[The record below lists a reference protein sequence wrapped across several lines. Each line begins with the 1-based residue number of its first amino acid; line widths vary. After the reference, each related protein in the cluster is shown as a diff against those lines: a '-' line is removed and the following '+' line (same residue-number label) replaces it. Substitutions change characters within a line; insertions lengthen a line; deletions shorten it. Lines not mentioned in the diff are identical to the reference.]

1 MKDHANS
8 NAKTFRRVTLLCL
21 LVFFL
26 ASAGA
31 FPDDDMTSTVLIG
44 NSRIDV
50 VIEKGTLQVSKEE
63 LLKWVQWAA
72 ESVSDYYGHF
82 PLPHLLLRIIPTDGR
97 GVRGGKTFG
106 EKGGFISIHV
116 GSDTIFAGL
125 AADWMLTHEMV
136 HLAFPSVADNHHW
149 IEEGI
154 ATYVEPIARVRA
166 KHFDATQM
174 WFEVVRDLHQGLP
187 AAGDKGLDNTHTWGR
202 TYWGGALFCFLADIE
217 IHQKTG
223 NRKGLDDAL
232 RGILAAGGD
241 IRQEWPLEKA
251 LDTGD
256 QATGVSVLR
265 PLYEKMKEQPYDVD
279 LPALWKQLGIER
291 DGETVRFVDDAPL
304 SQTRIA
310 ITYGSPA
317 SVSKSA
323 SAISII
329 AGDTAMNF
337 PKR

>member
-1 MKDHANS
+1 M
-8 NAKTFRRVTLLCL
+8 
-21 LVFFL
+21 
-26 ASAGA
+26 
-31 FPDDDMTSTVLIG
+31 G

-50 VIEKGTLQVSKEE
+50 VIEKGALQVSKED
-63 LLKWVQWAA
+63 LLKWVQWAG
-72 ESVSDYYGHF
+72 ESVSAYYGRF
-82 PLPHLLLRIIPTDGR
+82 PLPHLLLRIIPTDGK

-116 GSDTIFAGL
+116 GSDTIFEGL
-125 AADWMLTHEMV
+125 ATDWMLTHEMV

-166 KHFDATQM
+166 KHLDATQM
-174 WFEVVRDLHQGLP
+174 WFELVRDLHQGLP

-217 IHQKTG
+217 IHQKTA

-265 PLYEKMKEQPYDVD
+265 PLYEKMKDQPYDVD

-291 DGETVRFVDDAPL
+291 EGGTIRFTDDAPL

-317 SVSKSA
+317 SGSSA
-323 SAISII
+323 GSPIGIL

-337 PKR
+337 PQR